1 MLMLAVYLKASME
14 DLARQLRHRLKGD
27 INTSLTM
34 RQRFNHDAS
43 VFEILP
49 DAIIEPQ
56 STNDIRYLV
65 AFVMTHKHLHPGLS
79 ITPRGAGTDM
89 TGGAIGSSILL
100 DMTKHFSQIE
110 AIAKN
115 SVQIQ
120 PGVFARDL
128 EPLLAKQDRMLGC
141 MPASRA
147 WCTIGGMVA
156 NNAGGEQ
163 SLRYGNTQ
171 RSVKGLRAVLADAHE
186 YEIKPITRRQLD
198 SKMAKDNFEG
208 ALYKGVFELIED
220 NYDLIRNA
228 RPKTKKN
235 SMGYNLW
242 DVWDRDTGIF
252 DLTQLFTGSQG
263 TLGIITNITLE
274 TVPKAQHT
282 GVLVL
287 YLNTQKHL
295 GDVIAAVSKHTPA
308 TFEGFDD
315 LTFELGITYFSSFKK
330 QLGVAQW
337 AKQQASLLRDVAQFK
352 GHLPRM
358 TLLVEFDG
366 DSKAEVDAKITALQK
381 DLAPFKL
388 RSELPGSE
396 KESGRFW
403 QIRRA
408 SFYLL
413 SQHIH
418 DKYAAPFI
426 DDLVVAPKY
435 LPEFLP
441 KLRRILRAYK
451 LPVTIAGHFGDGNL
465 HMLPL
470 IDMKNEAER
479 LKLEQVLREIIP
491 LVLEYDGTLAGEHN
505 DGMIRGPWLPAV
517 FGDEMFQLF
526 RATKELFDPLY
537 IFNPHKKTDASWENS
552 RNTFRSGQ

>member
-1 MLMLAVYLKASME
+1 ME
-14 DLARQLRHRLKGD
+14 DVIKELGRKLQGDVDASLETRRQFH
-27 INTSLTM
+27 
-34 RQRFNHDAS
+34 HDAS
-43 VFEILP
+43 VFEMLP
-49 DAIIEPQ
+49 DLIVAPK
-56 STNDIRYLV
+56 SSHDIQQLV
-65 AFVMTHKHLHPGLS
+65 AYAMTHKHLYPSLS
-79 ITPRGAGTDM
+79 LTPRGAGTDM
-89 TGGAIGSSILL
+89 TGGAITNSILL

-110 AIAKN
+110 TVNKN
-115 SVQIQ
+115 TITLQ
-120 PGVFARDL
+120 PGVFARDA
-128 EPLLAKQDRMLGC
+128 EPLLQKQNRMLGS

-163 SLRYGNTQ
+163 SLRYGNIQ
-171 RSVKGLRAVLADAHE
+171 RAVKELKVVLADAHE
-186 YEIKPITRRQLD
+186 YTIKPLTKKQLD
-198 SKMAKDNFEG
+198 TKRAQDTFEG
-208 ALYKGVFELIED
+208 AVYQGLFELIED

-228 RPKTKKN
+228 KPKTSKS

-242 DVWDRDTGIF
+242 DVWDRETGIF

-263 TLGIITNITLE
+263 TLGIITDITLE
-274 TVPKAQHT
+274 TVPKAPHN

-287 YLNTQKHL
+287 YLKTQRQL
-295 GDVIAAVSKHTPA
+295 GEIIAAVTKHQPA

-315 LTFELGITYFSSFKK
+315 LTFELGIKYFSSFKK
-330 QLGVAQW
+330 QLGTLLW
-337 AKQQASLLRDVAQFK
+337 AKQQASLLKDVAKFR

-366 DSKAEVDAKITALQK
+366 ESPQEVAAKIAALQN
-381 DLAPFKL
+381 DLTPFKL
-388 RSELPGSE
+388 KSELPGTE
-396 KESGRFW
+396 EESGRFW

-408 SFYLL
+408 SFHLL

-426 DDLVVAPKY
+426 DDLVIAPKH

-441 KLRRILRAYK
+441 KLRRILRAHN

-470 IDMKNEAER
+470 VDLSSETER
-479 LKLEQVLREIIP
+479 LKLEEVLREIIP

-505 DGMIRGPWLPAV
+505 DGMIRGPWLPAM
-517 FGDEMFQLF
+517 FGNEIFQLF

-537 IFNPHKKTDASWENS
+537 IFNPHKKTDAAWASTVRVF
-552 RNTFRSGQ
+552 RNR